1 MLFHAQSR
9 LFVSGSGFSS
19 IGTILYPVYLLWF
32 DFNITLGKDTIRKK
46 IVKRILSPI
55 TILRSVSEEEK
66 TINDHPQIASPG
78 YEGKSNDALV
88 EARPKKLLDMNPL
101 YLAQELCLIDKELLV
116 RIPWNELSTCGWMTK
131 HKVQYIDVARVASVV
146 KTHRRKII

>member
-1 MLFHAQSR
+1 MLQTDRQNSLCFCILLHAISVTDKMLLMFSTDYTISR
-9 LFVSGSGFSS
+9 VAIFLFNS
-19 IGTILYPVYLLWF
+19 
-32 DFNITLGKDTIRKK
+32 NIPLGKDTIRKK

-66 TINDHPQIASPG
+66 TISDLPQIASPG
-78 YEGKSNDALV
+78 YEGKSNDVLV

-131 HKVQYIDVARVASVV
+131 HKVHLQ
-146 KTHRRKII
+146 

>member
-1 MLFHAQSR
+1 MG
-9 LFVSGSGFSS
+9 V
-19 IGTILYPVYLLWF
+19 ILYPVYLFWF

-66 TINDHPQIASPG
+66 TVNDHPQVASPG
-78 YEGKSNDALV
+78 YEGKSNDAPV

-131 HKVQYIDVARVASVV
+131 HKVQSIHVARVASEV